1 MSVNKKYPD
10 MKNLRIARIKKELSQ
25 KELAKRVGLNDKQ
38 ICYYEKGFRFP
49 RREILEKLAEALDC
63 KVADIV

>member
-1 MSVNKKYPD
+1 MGINKKHPD
-10 MKNLRIARIKKELSQ
+10 MKKLTIARINKGLSQ

-49 RREILEKLAEALDC
+49 RREILEKLAKVLDC
-63 KVADIV
+63 EVSDIV